1 MDAILLDLP
10 NLLFCLLLVMVGF
23 VRGWVTR
30 NVAIIL
36 GLSSLVPYLLNNVL
50 FSPEYMPDQF
60 RYWKQ
65 VMAFRAMDW
74 DTIDHALTVSSSSG
88 LLALLPLPLVETIS
102 SLGFFNKFLYI
113 GGLMVMLRRGIISH
127 AVLLFLLCYP
137 SLVLYSSLSLRDTL
151 VTGFML
157 TSFLLAIERRPGWAL
172 LMLMPLWLIKF
183 QNMLI
188 MLVFLSVYVVYDVSR
203 RGLSTKRFCW
213 LLVGLVASVM
223 IIYPLAVDQINFFR
237 AAMYIEDGGK
247 KEDIEII
254 QGFGDFLVTGIQ
266 GALYFLIKPLP
277 WEAANALQL
286 IQAGEN
292 LLVVAFLVWLTLKC
306 WQVQREKTLF
316 WLLYLIGAFTIYG
329 LVVFNYGTA
338 VRYRFPFLVIYVVC
352 MAHDT
357 GVVRLWQQQRRP
369 ALLD

>member
-1 MDAILLDLP
+1 MEHILLDLP
-10 NLLFCLLLVMVGF
+10 NLLVCLVLVMVGF
-23 VRGWVTR
+23 LRGWVTR

-36 GLSSLVPYLLNNVL
+36 SLSSAVPYLLNNVL
-50 FSPEYMPDQF
+50 FDAEYMPDQF
-60 RYWKQ
+60 RYWEQ
-65 VMAFRAMDW
+65 VLAMRSMDWGAMD
-74 DTIDHALTVSSSSG
+74 HSLTVSVSSG
-88 LLALLPLPLVETIS
+88 FLALLPLPLAETIT

-113 GGLMVMLRRGIISH
+113 GALMVLIRRGIISH
-127 AVLLFLLCYP
+127 AVLLFVLCYP

-157 TSFLLAIERRPGWAL
+157 GSFLLAIERRPIWAL
-172 LMLMPLWLIKF
+172 IFLLPLWIIKF
-183 QNMLI
+183 QNALI
-188 MLVFLSVYVVYDVSR
+188 MLIFLGIYLLYDVSR
-203 RGLSTKRFCW
+203 QGLSTKRFCW
-213 LLVGLVASVM
+213 LLVGLAASVLV
-223 IIYPLAVDQINFFR
+223 IYPLAVDQINFFR
-237 AAMYIEDGGK
+237 AAMYLEDGGK
-247 KEDIEII
+247 IEDVEVI
-254 QGFGDFLVTGIQ
+254 QGFGDFVVTGIQ

-286 IQAGEN
+286 IQSGEN

-357 GVVRLWQQQRRP
+357 GLVRLWQQQRRP